1 MNLLNAGEL
10 SLLWSE
16 IEWPLNSGNVQQN
29 AVEFHRVISHIL
41 TQQAV
46 VPFRLLTIFESE
58 QSLANFA
65 ASHAADFVADLDRLS
80 DFVQMECILFFKMAR
95 AADTS
100 SGQAY
105 LRQKAELRR
114 ALDDYGAKLK
124 NVLSPVAREIRT
136 KEVNNG
142 LRIFCL
148 VQRGQETAFRDSAS
162 SIAVPH
168 GLERRISGP
177 WPASEF
183 LSDAVKAPQIA
194 EPPSSQVTAQ
204 QETK

>member
-1 MNLLNAGEL
+1 VNLLNTGEL

-41 TQQAV
+41 AQRAV
-46 VPFRLLTIFESE
+46 VPFRLLTVFESE
-58 QSLANFA
+58 QSLATFA
-65 ASHAADFVADLDRLS
+65 ASHAADFVTDLDRLS

-95 AADTS
+95 ATDTS

-105 LRQKAELRR
+105 LRQKAELRH
-114 ALDDYGAKLK
+114 ALDDYGAELK
-124 NVLSPVAREIRT
+124 NALSPVAQEIHS

-148 VQRGQETAFRDSAS
+148 VQRGKEPAFRESVS
-162 SIAVPH
+162 SIAVPQ

-183 LSDAVKAPQIA
+183 LSDAVKAPQMA
-194 EPPSSQVTAQ
+194 ELPPSQLAAQ
-204 QETK
+204 QEPK